1 LQRQTTATFFKLVI
15 AEEDSMRGLGE
26 FQRAQMK
33 RTDPRVGELFDHL
46 RRAIDVLEQIMMHP
60 YSRPAPDPPA
70 EPKPDNSPAVP
81 TSPRDPG
88 KLAHTIKEV
97 RELVGVSHT
106 KLYHA
111 IQNKELRAV
120 KCGRRTLI
128 LAKDLQA
135 WIDAWPP
142 TTRKIL
148 G

>member
-1 LQRQTTATFFKLVI
+1 
-15 AEEDSMRGLGE
+15 MRGLGE

-33 RTDPRVGELFDHL
+33 HTDPRVSELFDHL
-46 RRAIDVLEQIMMHP
+46 RRAIDVLEEIVMHP
-60 YSRPAPDPPA
+60 YSRPVPDSA
-70 EPKPDNSPAVP
+70 VEPKPDKSPAVTIP
-81 TSPRDPG
+81 PRDPG

-106 KLYHA
+106 KLYQA

-128 LAKDLQA
+128 LVKDLQA

-142 TTRKIL
+142 TARRIP